1 MHYLH
6 YDRRSIIPLL
16 LSTSFFLTTVVIEAN
31 ARDGFSII
39 EGVKCSTYSG
49 ADDDPAFKRIVVEK
63 SKDCWDI
70 CDKKKKCAIAQMD
83 EQANE
88 CSLFARIKKTTG
100 ASTKCSWS
108 SRAEGFKI
116 AGKRTRRMKGFFHLP
131 GYGACH
137 AGSEQIGYKSFPSGS
152 EQNHKR
158 GLKRCLKKCA
168 KDADCVAAR
177 LVLDAPSLEEWFCQW
192 YKTCKGVVIRS
203 TETSDLYIKEGVKL
217 VA

>member
-1 MHYLH
+1 MMHYLH

-16 LSTSFFLTTVVIEAN
+16 LSTSFFLTTVVIGAN

-39 EGVKCSTYSG
+39 DGVKCSTYSG

-70 CDKKKKCAIAQMD
+70 CDKKKKCKIAQMD

-88 CSLFARIKKTTG
+88 CSLFARN
-100 ASTKCSWS
+100 KCSMFSWS
-108 SRAEGFKI
+108 SKAEGFKI

-131 GYGACH
+131 GDGACY
-137 AGSEQIGYKSFPSGS
+137 AGSEQIGYKSFPSGG
-152 EQNHKR
+152 EQNYKR
-158 GLKRCLKKCA
+158 GVKRCIKKCA
-168 KDADCVAAR
+168 KNAECVAAR
-177 LVLDAPSLEEWFCQW
+177 LVLDAPSLEEWFCTW
-192 YKTCKGVVIRS
+192 YKTCKGVVTRS
-203 TETSDLYIKEGVKL
+203 TETSNLYIKEGVKL